1 MLTFFHVDKCYSV
14 VQFVSWNP
22 ANEILYLCSCCLT
35 LFCFARQKTHRIV
48 NVNKF
53 PECANNSR
61 ILIAFHSK
69 LNVHKRTSEKCIQK
83 ANCECGISPLPDRR
97 RSVDATS
104 SPFNATVHK
113 MCRSFAAGTN
123 AHINGIRMFFQ
134 LMMRILCVFMLSF
147 SCRIMRSYVRIREN
161 SYASFCEW
169 LLLCAASVL
178 LLYHFMCCYSRY
190 SNDTCRA
197 HASTHGAYDSFGRK
211 SAIASDGFSYDAD
224 VERMAV
230 KPHIVRV
237 LIELYFSHSVSLCL
251 LCSN

>member
-1 MLTFFHVDKCYSV
+1 M
-14 VQFVSWNP
+14 
-22 ANEILYLCSCCLT
+22 CSCCLT
-35 LFCFARQKTHRIV
+35 LFCFARQKTQRIV

-83 ANCECGISPLPDRR
+83 ANCECGISPLPNRR

-104 SPFNATVHK
+104 SAFNATVHK

-169 LLLCAASVL
+169 LLLRC
-178 LLYHFMCCYSRY
+178 CCYTILCAVIPDKTS
-190 SNDTCRA
+190 TRA
-197 HASTHGAYDSFGRK
+197 EHTHQHMALMTRSGENLRLLRMVSVMMRTL
-211 SAIASDGFSYDAD
+211 S
-224 VERMAV
+224 ER
-230 KPHIVRV
+230 P
-237 LIELYFSHSVSLCL
+237 
-251 LCSN
+251 